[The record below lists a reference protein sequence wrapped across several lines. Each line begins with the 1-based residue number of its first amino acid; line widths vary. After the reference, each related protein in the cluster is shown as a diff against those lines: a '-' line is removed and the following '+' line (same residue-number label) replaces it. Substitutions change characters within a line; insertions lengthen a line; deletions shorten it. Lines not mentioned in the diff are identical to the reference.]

1 MKITIEVIKHED
13 QRYET
18 VGDWVWTGDDLTI
31 YVSSMDNWRY
41 EMLVAFHEMAECLMC
56 KHRGIAQEDV
66 DNFDIQFEK
75 LREDGDVSEPGD
87 QPNAPYYRE
96 HQIATILE
104 RTLALELGVNWKQ
117 YDDTVVNL

>member
-18 VGDWVWTGDDLTI
+18 VGDWVWNGDDLTI
-31 YVSSMDNWRY
+31 FVSSMDNWRY

-87 QPNAPYYRE
+87 EPNAPYYRE

>member
-18 VGDWVWTGDDLTI
+18 VGDWVWNGDDLNI